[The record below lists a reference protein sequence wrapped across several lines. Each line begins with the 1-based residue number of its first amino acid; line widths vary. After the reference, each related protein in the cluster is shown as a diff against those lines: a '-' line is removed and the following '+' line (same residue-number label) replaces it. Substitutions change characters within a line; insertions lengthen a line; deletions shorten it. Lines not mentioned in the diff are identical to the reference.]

1 MFRRTL
7 RGFRPC
13 PRRASGAPPRASK
26 GQVVREDGHAT
37 RPLRPDW
44 GALHHKGGRIGS
56 PDSPLRGGLQVEP
69 GCPRELVV
77 ARGRGGRPLLPHG
90 RLDK

>member
-44 GALHHKGGRIGS
+44 GALHHKGGENWIPRLSIA
-56 PDSPLRGGLQVEP
+56 RRAP
-69 GCPRELVV
+69 GRTRVSAGTCCGAGEGRSAPV
-77 ARGRGGRPLLPHG
+77 ATWQAR
-90 RLDK
+90 